1 MGRVLYRQW
10 QREDNPHANHAKE
23 KLCTWVCVGV
33 RGYMWVYVGVHGWV
47 WVYVG
52 VRGYLLGTVMPGLSD
67 TVCSQ
72 NTCRIT
78 EVAG

>member
-1 MGRVLYRQW
+1 MGV
-10 QREDNPHANHAKE
+10 NKCIVA
-23 KLCTWVCVGV
+23 
-33 RGYMWVYVGVHGWV
+33 
-47 WVYVG
+47 
-52 VRGYLLGTVMPGLSD
+52 TVMPGLSD